1 MLQVW
6 PYKDKKRKEKK
17 RKGTCEHTT
26 SRLFKWAPKAQD
38 PVASHM
44 GLRSRP
50 RFRTCRRVTLWDR
63 GPRGEGPGWRE
74 TQPSCCPAGAGPA
87 PGLRCRLPIQ
97 EGAPWPARAVCPPAA
112 RRCPERAG
120 VCCSPTQCRY
130 LVPRGNT
137 AQAHT
142 LFVLVLLSCLA
153 LCVSRA
159 FLCTEV
165 PEQCSRCVLA
175 AGRLSPR
182 EGAHD
187 ISPLRWHHW
196 N

>member
-97 EGAPWPARAVCPPAA
+97 EGAPWPARAESALRPQDVALNGQGSAA
-112 RRCPERAG
+112 PQPSAVTSCPEGTPPRHTPCSSLSCCPALRSACRGPFSALRSQSSARAASWQRAG
-120 VCCSPTQCRY
+120 
-130 LVPRGNT
+130 
-137 AQAHT
+137 
-142 LFVLVLLSCLA
+142 
-153 LCVSRA
+153 
-159 FLCTEV
+159 
-165 PEQCSRCVLA
+165 
-175 AGRLSPR
+175 
-182 EGAHD
+182 
-187 ISPLRWHHW
+187 
-196 N
+196 

>member
-1 MLQVW
+1 MGAEGSGPSGLTHGAEISAEVQNLPSCHPLGSGASRGRAGVEGNSAVVLSRGCRPCPRPPLQ
-6 PYKDKKRKEKK
+6 
-17 RKGTCEHTT
+17 
-26 SRLFKWAPKAQD
+26 
-38 PVASHM
+38 ASH
-44 GLRSRP
+44 SRGRP
-50 RFRTCRRVTLWDR
+50 MACTGRVC
-63 GPRGEGPGWRE
+63 
-74 TQPSCCPAGAGPA
+74 SPATG
-87 PGLRCRLPIQ
+87 
-97 EGAPWPARAVCPPAA
+97 
-112 RRCPERAG
+112 RCPERAG
-120 VCCSPTQCRY
+120 VCCSPTQCCY